1 MQRKQVYQKMECLS
15 YLTYLEA
22 LTEMGREAQILEA
35 ESSAARAGS
44 TVLPLDKYEFQSFI
58 SGKLSTFLNYLKK
71 NSVSCY
77 ATLKNVLCF
86 FFILVVKLSRLIS
99 EWHSGSG

>member
-44 TVLPLDKYEFQSFI
+44 TVLPLDKYEFQGFI
-58 SGKLSTFLNYLKK
+58 SGK
-71 NSVSCY
+71 
-77 ATLKNVLCF
+77 
-86 FFILVVKLSRLIS
+86 
-99 EWHSGSG
+99 